1 MSKRPSGS
9 ARPARPANHT
19 AHNKRRATSRS
30 AQNQGGGTPVT
41 TGSGF
46 VRFRRAHPI
55 LGALVPVGLV
65 LLALVALVVV
75 KTTSGPANAQPSV
88 SKVAPGSAG
97 AGAETGTSALPSG
110 VLSAVTSI
118 SGTTFAA
125 IGDPSGVS
133 APTATPKNTS
143 TLDATDGKPEIL
155 YVGAEFC
162 PYCAAERWALVVAL
176 SRFGTFSGLQAT
188 HSADGDI
195 YPDTKTFSFYGS
207 TYTSPDFDFVPVEE
221 QTNQMVDGSYTTLQ
235 TPTAS
240 EDAVLAKYDTT
251 PYTSE
256 PGSIPFLDIANKF
269 VSIGASYTP
278 QVLQG
283 LSMQTIAEQLNDKNS
298 AVATAIDGA
307 ANQITAAITAA
318 TGAQPTTMAATG
330 STGS

>member
-9 ARPARPANHT
+9 ALPARPANQN
-19 AHNKRRATSRS
+19 ANKRSTTRS
-30 AQNQGGGTPVT
+30 DQNQGGRT
-41 TGSGF
+41 TVPKMGSGF

-65 LLALVALVVV
+65 LLALVTLVVV
-75 KTTSGPANAQPSV
+75 KSTGGPAKAQSTA
-88 SKVAPGSAG
+88 SKVSPGSAG
-97 AGAETGTSALPSG
+97 TGAGAGNGTSALPSG

-118 SGTTFAA
+118 SSTTFAA
-125 IGDPSGVS
+125 IGHPSGVS
-133 APTATPKNTS
+133 VPTATPKKAAALNAS
-143 TLDATDGKPEIL
+143 DGKPEIL

-176 SRFGTFSGLQAT
+176 SRFGTFSGLRAT
-188 HSADGDI
+188 HSADGDV

-207 TYTSPDFDFVPVEE
+207 TYTSPYFDFVPVEE
-221 QTNQMVDGSYTTLQ
+221 QTNQLVDGAYATLQ
-235 TPTAS
+235 TPTPS
-240 EDAVLAKYDTT
+240 EEAVLAKYDTT

-283 LSMQTIAEQLNDKNS
+283 LSMQAIAEQLNDKNS
-298 AVATAIDGA
+298 VVATAIDGA

-318 TGAQPTTMAATG
+318 TGAQPSTMAATG
-330 STGS
+330 S